1 MGELSDR
8 QAVLKDVFNQ
18 FDRNGKG
25 ELSAL
30 EVQMLHGDLRIGGI
44 SYPQVTCCIS
54 HKRHNVCRNLHYT
67 IH

>member
-1 MGELSDR
+1 MLFNWNIYSFILYAAMGELSDR

-44 SYPQVTCCIS
+44 SYPQVTCCI
-54 HKRHNVCRNLHYT
+54 
-67 IH
+67 

>member
-25 ELSAL
+25 ELSPL

-44 SYPQVTCCIS
+44 SYPQVTFCI
-54 HKRHNVCRNLHYT
+54 
-67 IH
+67 